1 LRLALLLAA
10 IVFLITLLVRLPARA
25 LLALLPADVACA
37 GPSGTVWLGS
47 CEELRVG
54 AMPVAGLSWTLHPA
68 ALLRLRLAA
77 DLSSQDPAARGQ
89 AQLEVA
95 PNGDLA
101 ISALA
106 ASVAVPGRSGLAAGI
121 GTASLQF
128 SIDSA
133 RIQAGHLVALVG
145 TIDLLQLHLGNPP
158 AELGDFELKFA
169 PSNAPTPMAGQLRD
183 LNGPLSV
190 SGILQ
195 LSPAGAYQLEGSVA
209 PKPGASED
217 VTRTLQ
223 ILGPADAEGRRTI
236 SLAGSL

>member
-25 LLALLPADVACA
+25 LLALLPADVTCA

-54 AMPVAGLSWTLHPA
+54 AMPVAGLSWALHPA
-68 ALLRLRLAA
+68 AMLRLRLAA
-77 DLSSQDPAARGQ
+77 DLSSQDPAAHGQ
-89 AQLEVA
+89 AQLEFA

-121 GTASLQF
+121 GTASLQL

-169 PSNAPTPMAGQLRD
+169 PSKSATMAGQLRD

>member
-1 LRLALLLAA
+1 MRLALLLAA

-25 LLALLPADVACA
+25 LLALLPADVTCA

-54 AMPVAGLSWTLHPA
+54 AMPLAGLSWALHPA
-68 ALLRLRLAA
+68 AMLRLRLAA
-77 DLSSQDPAARGQ
+77 DLSSQDPAAHGQ
-89 AQLEVA
+89 AQLEFA

-121 GTASLQF
+121 GTASLQL

-169 PSNAPTPMAGQLRD
+169 PSKAATMAGQLRD

>member
-1 LRLALLLAA
+1 MRLALLLAA

-77 DLSSQDPAARGQ
+77 DLSSQDPAAHGQ
-89 AQLEVA
+89 AQLEFA

-121 GTASLQF
+121 GTASLQL

-169 PSNAPTPMAGQLRD
+169 PSKSATMAGQLRD